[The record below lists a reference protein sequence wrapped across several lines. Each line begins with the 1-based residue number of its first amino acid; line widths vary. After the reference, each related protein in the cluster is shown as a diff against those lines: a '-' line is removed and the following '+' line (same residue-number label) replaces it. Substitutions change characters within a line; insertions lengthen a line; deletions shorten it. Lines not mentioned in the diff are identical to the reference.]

1 MEKYKNHSEK
11 IKKGQAKSDK
21 KAGRP
26 RKIDRNKIKEL
37 KKNYTIMKIS
47 KMIGISRQA
56 IYNILNDK

>member
-26 RKIDRNKIKEL
+26 RKIDRNKIKETGKYMNNN
-37 KKNYTIMKIS
+37 KKQTHENNTCTNTS
-47 KMIGISRQA
+47 TQ
-56 IYNILNDK
+56 